1 MRGSCTYT
9 SLHHVPHGER
19 HRSVCHYDGGRRN
32 EWMNEWRAEG
42 REGGEVCRC
51 GEGSENLYLLDFV
64 CSRADVVKFVISC
77 AALSLAWHRKI
88 NRLNRYSRSTTTTK
102 KEIRFY
108 RVGCVSTTKRKGQA
122 VFQAIFATSW
132 SFGISGEICAPQM
145 AYNSKESLPPR
156 GKKNKDP
163 IVDTGWQQPC
173 CFE

>member
-64 CSRADVVKFVISC
+64 CSRADVVKFVY
-77 AALSLAWHRKI
+77 LM
-88 NRLNRYSRSTTTTK
+88 RSTESGVAQKNKQIEPIFAVNNNK
-102 KEIRFY
+102 KRDKVLP
-108 RVGCVSTTKRKGQA
+108 RWLCLNDQKKRPSCVPSYFRHVMVVWYFWRNMRTPDGIQFKRK
-122 VFQAIFATSW
+122 FAP
-132 SFGISGEICAPQM
+132 A
-145 AYNSKESLPPR
+145 
-156 GKKNKDP
+156 GKKK
-163 IVDTGWQQPC
+163 
-173 CFE
+173 